1 MKRYLFIKTLLIKTI
16 LIITIIVFP
25 YTGYTNSIFPTG
37 KVETGKFTVEYVY
50 NFVSKTYTPE
60 VQFKTISKEKASYQ
74 SPEEAFIAQFSAMIN
89 EDYTWWLSSWNA
101 LSQEEISARD
111 KKQNRTADSWAK
123 IWKDAMNG
131 QTIKLVKKI
140 ETGPFVFINYK
151 MLDHTGKET
160 FNALYVCKNEA
171 GKWLATQ
178 ELASDLMF
186 HHYLEGKSRVVIN
199 VR

>member
-1 MKRYLFIKTLLIKTI
+1 MQITKFIKFI
-16 LIITIIVFP
+16 LPLTIIIFP
-25 YTGYTNSIFPTG
+25 CDGYTKTDFPTG
-37 KVETGKFTVEYVY
+37 KAEPGKFTVEYVY
-50 NFVSKTYTPE
+50 NFISTTYTPE
-60 VQFKTISKEKASYQ
+60 AQFKSISKEEASYS

-89 EDYTWWLSSWNA
+89 EDYAWWLSSWNS
-101 LSQEEISARD
+101 LSQDEILDRD
-111 KKQNRTADSWAK
+111 KKQNRTAESWTK
-123 IWKDAMNG
+123 IWKKAMSG
-131 QTIKLVKKI
+131 QTIKLIKKI

-160 FNALYVCKNEA
+160 FNSLYVCKNDA

-186 HHYLEGKSRVVIN
+186 HHFLEGKSKVVIN